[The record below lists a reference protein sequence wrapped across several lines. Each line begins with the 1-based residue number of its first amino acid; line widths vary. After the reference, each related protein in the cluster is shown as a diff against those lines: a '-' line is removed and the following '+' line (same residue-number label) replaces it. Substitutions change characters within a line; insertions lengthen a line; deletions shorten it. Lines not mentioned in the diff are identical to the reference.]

1 MERGLRGNRIRLHGL
16 KGGGGWRM
24 EGVVFFFHARLK
36 GSLPKREGGR
46 GEEKKKILKWRRRR
60 KRKKEGLTSPLPPSI
75 HPRSYSPHPPQCNLH
90 TKPVNVAERETKT
103 DFFSSGKRNRKK
115 GKSRCEKKW
124 GKRHGSSGISS
135 SCLQGPSL
143 RLRLRQKK
151 GEEKKA
157 YFSPRKHASPP
168 PRVSPEG
175 PLLLPPHPKKGKK
188 PLAPLLLP
196 FFESGSI
203 NLSSFSL
210 RFFP

>member
-16 KGGGGWRM
+16 KGGGM
-24 EGVVFFFHARLK
+24 EDGGCCLLLPREIK
-36 GSLPKREGGR
+36 GIPAEKRGGKGGR
-46 GEEKKKILKWRRRR
+46 EKEDLEVASPKKKEERRADVPPPPIYTSAILSPIPLNAIYIQNP
-60 KRKKEGLTSPLPPSI
+60 LTWL
-75 HPRSYSPHPPQCNLH
+75 RD
-90 TKPVNVAERETKT
+90 E
-103 DFFSSGKRNRKK
+103 DGFFSSGKRNREK
-115 GKSRCEKKW
+115 GKSRCGKKW

-135 SCLQGPSL
+135 CLQGPS
-143 RLRLRQKK
+143 LRLRQKK

-157 YFSPRKHASPP
+157 YFSPRKHASSPS
-168 PRVSPEG
+168 RVSPEG

-188 PLAPLLLP
+188 PLPLLP